1 MIIVPAGIVVH
12 NHKQRL
18 VPTFARTQSFVDIL
32 SPSLFRSATAVH
44 ATKRIDLTFWQRS
57 PFAMSEQGWSAAS
70 AAQFSQV
77 NEGNFPAA
85 ASL

>member
-1 MIIVPAGIVVH
+1 MIIVPASIVVH

-18 VPTFARTQSFVDIL
+18 VPTFARTQGLVYIL
-32 SPSLFRSATAVH
+32 SLVDVRLTTVH
-44 ATKRIDLTFWQRS
+44 ATKRIHLTFWQRS

-77 NEGNFPAA
+77 NEGSSPAA
-85 ASL
+85 ASS